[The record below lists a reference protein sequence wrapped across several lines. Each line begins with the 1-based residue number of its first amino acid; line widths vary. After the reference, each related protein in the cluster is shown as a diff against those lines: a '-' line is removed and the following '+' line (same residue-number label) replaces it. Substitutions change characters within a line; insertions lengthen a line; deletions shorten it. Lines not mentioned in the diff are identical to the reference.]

1 MKCDTLDYKQQERE
15 TEMYKVVIHR
25 PQGLDTVGY
34 YENKISAEQALMQI
48 KVYAKHNFKV
58 EVIEFSEEEMPKF
71 KKSNSLLGVW
81 L

>member
-1 MKCDTLDYKQQERE
+1 MKCDTLSDKQQERE
-15 TEMYKVVIHR
+15 AEMYKVVIHR

-34 YENKISAEQALMQI
+34 YENKTTAEQTLMQI
-48 KVYAKHNFKV
+48 KVYAKHNYKV
-58 EVIEFSEEEMPKF
+58 EVVEFDKEEMPTF